1 MAQPTDVE
9 QTADTDEL
17 VRLSQVILDAIR
29 TRDRSALGAVLLP
42 DFVQIDEHGNRVGK
56 DAFIAAV
63 EAGEFHI
70 EQLSFDMLSVE
81 RFGQTAIVCG
91 VQRAR
96 VRLPAGEHVEGRTA
110 FTDVFIHGAA
120 GWQLRVATSA
130 ELSSS

>member
-1 MAQPTDVE
+1 MGQPPDVA
-9 QTADTDEL
+9 QTADTHEL
-17 VRLSQVILDAIR
+17 ARLSQAIMDAIR
-29 TRDRSALGAVLLP
+29 TRDRSTLGAMLLP

-56 DAFIAAV
+56 DAFIAAI
-63 EAGEFHI
+63 EAGQFHI

-81 RFGQTAIVCG
+81 RFEQTAIVCG

-96 VRLPAGEHVEGRTA
+96 VRLPAGEQVEGRTA
-110 FTDVFIHGAA
+110 FTDVFVHGAA